1 MPAPSPT
8 PVPPAPLTA
17 GSPERLAH
25 KFHFRRSAGKI
36 RIALVWSQGFPASP
50 CRRSGSGINRPS
62 SERREGGEGREG
74 RAGKE
79 GRQRGKVGE
88 GTGREREG
96 GRDTGQSESGQPE
109 RRGPEATERAWA
121 AGQGVAGWLRQRS
134 RQASEHSPHLSPLL
148 PHFPVGRWALMDPP
162 VCVTWP
168 QPLVEGQCIKTP
180 TNTG

>member
-1 MPAPSPT
+1 MREEKE
-8 PVPPAPLTA
+8 
-17 GSPERLAH
+17 GKGERGGL
-25 KFHFRRSAGKI
+25 
-36 RIALVWSQGFPASP
+36 
-50 CRRSGSGINRPS
+50 
-62 SERREGGEGREG
+62 ERKEGREA
-74 RAGKE
+74 RWE
-79 GRQRGKVGE
+79 R

-121 AGQGVAGWLRQRS
+121 AGQGAAGWLRQRS

-162 VCVTWP
+162 VCVTCP